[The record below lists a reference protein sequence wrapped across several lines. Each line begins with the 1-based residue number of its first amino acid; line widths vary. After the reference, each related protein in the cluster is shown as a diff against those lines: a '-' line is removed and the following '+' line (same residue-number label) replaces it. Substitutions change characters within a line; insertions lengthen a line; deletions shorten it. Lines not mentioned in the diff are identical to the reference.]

1 MEFKEFSR
9 YIEEIE
15 KTSSRNKI
23 TELLASLFKKLH
35 KHEIKET
42 IYLLQGRIV
51 PLYESKEFGMAEK
64 LIINSAIKAF
74 KVDKVTFNKKFKEK
88 GDLGSTVES
97 FKNNQYKKELSISY
111 VFDRLNKLAE
121 AEGKGSQDIKTDIL
135 ANLILDLDPLSSK
148 YLVRIPIGAM
158 RLGFSDMTILD
169 ALSWMLKGDK
179 SLRPVLQHTYH
190 VKPNP
195 GHIA

>member
-74 KVDKVTFNKKFKEK
+74 KVDKVAFN
-88 GDLGSTVES
+88 
-97 FKNNQYKKELSISY
+97 
-111 VFDRLNKLAE
+111 
-121 AEGKGSQDIKTDIL
+121 
-135 ANLILDLDPLSSK
+135 
-148 YLVRIPIGAM
+148 
-158 RLGFSDMTILD
+158 
-169 ALSWMLKGDK
+169 
-179 SLRPVLQHTYH
+179 
-190 VKPNP
+190 
-195 GHIA
+195 